1 MLRLIIV
8 DDEYL
13 LRQLI
18 RNIIDWKALDI
29 EVVGEMAS
37 AELAMRQLESLKPDI
52 ILTDICMPD
61 IDGLTFAEKI
71 KGRNPDTKVIAI
83 TGYDNF
89 EYAKR
94 GICIGLDGYILKPIN
109 EEELTECIVKIK
121 KKILEEN
128 RKRNEIETLS
138 IFKREAEEIV
148 KNYYLTKLLES
159 DVPEKIVN
167 SQLMEELALETSPM
181 VWIVVFQWKTNLIAK
196 RTGNEE
202 LLDCEMWIVNYCKE
216 KLKKMVWVHGTANRL
231 IILDPEKDIMPETIL
246 KQLQEEW
253 KKEFECPLY
262 YGTEVIYNQEKSIHE
277 GYIEAVNQLNI
288 ELVNG
293 ENKPEDIWRWKQ
305 QKKET
310 KQLWDLNEL
319 KRLQYCVEAEDLE
332 EVEKVIDSYFLKWKD
347 VTLGVLMC
355 NQSLFDEYGLEIP
368 KTMDDLY
375 AVSATFNENGIT
387 PIAMGEKDKWP
398 GLFPFGALA
407 LRYGGVEKTITM
419 LNGEGNFDQE
429 FVQKTAEELQ
439 KMVDEGVF
447 ASDSVALTD
456 DEATEEFR
464 QGRAA
469 MWYSGNWKVDLLCEE
484 GSPLEGKLT
493 MVNWPA
499 VSGAD
504 GDQNSFVGGASAT
517 LVASATSAHKKEAV
531 EFMTFMSEHF
541 SNYAYE
547 EGAILPTWKYSGDME
562 LKPFQ
567 QTLLDLMQGADG
579 FCLAWDT
586 LLDPET
592 ADVHST
598 SLQGI
603 YAQQMT
609 ADDYVEAMA
618 ATR

>member
-1 MLRLIIV
+1 MIFNKSHPNITIV
-8 DDEYL
+8 EDTADNDAYKTKL
-13 LRQLI
+13 KTQLAAGAVPDVFYAWGGGFTKPFVEAGMVE
-18 RNIIDWKALDI
+18 NLDPYVEDGTIDLD
-29 EVVGEMAS
+29 
-37 AELAMRQLESLKPDI
+37 AM
-52 ILTDICMPD
+52 MPD
-61 IDGLTFAEKI
+61 ICNNFYYDGSL
-71 KGRNPDTKVIAI
+71 
-83 TGYDNF
+83 Y
-89 EYAKR
+89 
-94 GICIGLDGYILKPIN
+94 GLP
-109 EEELTECIVKIK
+109 
-121 KKILEEN
+121 
-128 RKRNEIETLS
+128 
-138 IFKREAEEIV
+138 
-148 KNYYLTKLLES
+148 
-159 DVPEKIVN
+159 
-167 SQLMEELALETSPM
+167 
-181 VWIVVFQWKTNLIAK
+181 
-196 RTGNEE
+196 
-202 LLDCEMWIVNYCKE
+202 LDSFI
-216 KLKKMVWVHGTANRL
+216 
-231 IILDPEKDIMPETIL
+231 
-246 KQLQEEW
+246 
-253 KKEFECPLY
+253 
-262 YGTEVIYNQEKSIHE
+262 
-277 GYIEAVNQLNI
+277 
-288 ELVNG
+288 
-293 ENKPEDIWRWKQ
+293 
-305 QKKET
+305 
-310 KQLWDLNEL
+310 
-319 KRLQYCVEAEDLE
+319 
-332 EVEKVIDSYFLKWKD
+332 
-347 VTLGVLMC
+347 GVLMC

>member
-1 MLRLIIV
+1 MGK
-8 DDEYL
+8 D
-13 LRQLI
+13 
-18 RNIIDWKALDI
+18 
-29 EVVGEMAS
+29 VVFGH
-37 AELAMRQLESLKPDI
+37 
-52 ILTDICMPD
+52 
-61 IDGLTFAEKI
+61 
-71 KGRNPDTKVIAI
+71 VI
-83 TGYDNF
+83 TEENL
-89 EYAKR
+89 
-94 GICIGLDGYILKPIN
+94 LDGYKDTIVQGAIVQPSLPRFSLKANKEIHDRIFEFSKCDKMKIWGMASIYPHFTQEEYREEAIRCVKELGFVGLKLTPIGHACDPESEDGMYAFSVAAELGVPMMVHTGSGIPFSSPMHILKAAKEYP
-109 EEELTECIVKIK
+109 EL
-121 KKILEEN
+121 
-128 RKRNEIETLS
+128 
-138 IFKREAEEIV
+138 
-148 KNYYLTKLLES
+148 
-159 DVPEKIVN
+159 KIVVAH
-167 SQLMEELALETSPM
+167 SF
-181 VWIVVFQWKTNLIAK
+181 I
-196 RTGNEE
+196 
-202 LLDCEMWIVNYCKE
+202 
-216 KLKKMVWVHGTANRL
+216 
-231 IILDPEKDIMPETIL
+231 
-246 KQLQEEW
+246 
-253 KKEFECPLY
+253 
-262 YGTEVIYNQEKSIHE
+262 
-277 GYIEAVNQLNI
+277 
-288 ELVNG
+288 
-293 ENKPEDIWRWKQ
+293 
-305 QKKET
+305 
-310 KQLWDLNEL
+310 
-319 KRLQYCVEAEDLE
+319 
-332 EVEKVIDSYFLKWKD
+332 
-347 VTLGVLMC
+347 GVLMC

>member
-1 MLRLIIV
+1 MKSNTVIFTEPYKAEIQEIDCPKPGKSEV
-8 DDEYL
+8 
-13 LRQLI
+13 LI
-18 RNIIDWKALDI
+18 RTEQTLISTGTELTFLTGECPEKSKWSEYIHYPQKSGYSNVGII
-29 EVVGEMAS
+29 EEVGEGVSKDLIGKRVASFSGHSQYVIVNVNELRMINYEIKPEEATFFALAETTINGIRRTGIELGNRVVVYGAGIVGQLAARFLLAGGCTEIFVVNRSEARLKHLPDQRAIIPICSTKEDPISIIKEYTYGDMADIVIETTGN
-37 AELAMRQLESLKPDI
+37 ADAIPEEFLALHQQGKL
-52 ILTDICMPD
+52 CMLSSP
-61 IDGLTFAEKI
+61 
-71 KGRNPDTKVIAI
+71 
-83 TGYDNF
+83 
-89 EYAKR
+89 
-94 GICIGLDGYILKPIN
+94 
-109 EEELTECIVKIK
+109 K
-121 KKILEEN
+121 KK
-128 RKRNEIETLS
+128 TL
-138 IFKREAEEIV
+138 
-148 KNYYLTKLLES
+148 
-159 DVPEKIVN
+159 
-167 SQLMEELALETSPM
+167 
-181 VWIVVFQWKTNLIAK
+181 
-196 RTGNEE
+196 
-202 LLDCEMWIVNYCKE
+202 
-216 KLKKMVWVHGTANRL
+216 
-231 IILDPEKDIMPETIL
+231 
-246 KQLQEEW
+246 
-253 KKEFECPLY
+253 
-262 YGTEVIYNQEKSIHE
+262 KSIHE
-277 GYIEAVNQLNI
+277 GYI
-288 ELVNG
+288 
-293 ENKPEDIWRWKQ
+293 
-305 QKKET
+305 
-310 KQLWDLNEL
+310 
-319 KRLQYCVEAEDLE
+319 
-332 EVEKVIDSYFLKWKD
+332 
-347 VTLGVLMC
+347 
-355 NQSLFDEYGLEIP
+355 
-368 KTMDDLY
+368 
-375 AVSATFNENGIT
+375 
-387 PIAMGEKDKWP
+387 
-398 GLFPFGALA
+398 
-407 LRYGGVEKTITM
+407 EKTITM

>member
-1 MLRLIIV
+1 MSYRSHEILQGPGYANVRALYKADGYAEEELKRPIIGIANAYNSICPGHIV
-8 DDEYL
+8 
-13 LRQLI
+13 LRQMAERIREGIQAAGGMPIEFGTIGACDGIAMGHEGMRYILPAREMIANDVEAMVQAHRLDGIVLLGSCDKIIPGMLI
-18 RNIIDWKALDI
+18 
-29 EVVGEMAS
+29 G
-37 AELAMRQLESLKPDI
+37 AMRVNLPAIFINGGPSLPGHMADGN
-52 ILTDICMPD
+52 PYGGEW
-61 IDGLTFAEKI
+61 IDHSCIQQSEGALQAEKI
-71 KGRNPDTKVIAI
+71 TEKEFKWIE
-83 TGYDNF
+83 DN
-89 EYAKR
+89 AMPTV
-94 GICIGLDGYILKPIN
+94 GSCAML
-109 EEELTECIVKIK
+109 
-121 KKILEEN
+121 
-128 RKRNEIETLS
+128 
-138 IFKREAEEIV
+138 
-148 KNYYLTKLLES
+148 
-159 DVPEKIVN
+159 
-167 SQLMEELALETSPM
+167 
-181 VWIVVFQWKTNLIAK
+181 
-196 RTGNEE
+196 
-202 LLDCEMWIVNYCKE
+202 
-216 KLKKMVWVHGTANRL
+216 GTANTMGCLAEAMGIMLPGSATIPAVYSKRMAAAYNSGKAIVDL
-231 IILDPEKDIMPETIL
+231 VHKNIRIQDIITKRALANAIMVNSAMGGSTNAVLHLLAIAHSGKINLTIDDFETISSGI
-246 KQLQEEW
+246 Q
-253 KKEFECPLY
+253 
-262 YGTEVIYNQEKSIHE
+262 H
-277 GYIEAVNQLNI
+277 
-288 ELVNG
+288 LVAMIPAG
-293 ENKPEDIWRWKQ
+293 KY
-305 QKKET
+305 T
-310 KQLWDLNEL
+310 
-319 KRLQYCVEAEDLE
+319 
-332 EVEKVIDSYFLKWKD
+332 
-347 VTLGVLMC
+347 
-355 NQSLFDEYGLEIP
+355 LFDFFEAGGVQALMKEMEEKLYVDALTCTGDGLEIP

>member
-1 MLRLIIV
+1 MKNNNKRQMKKHLKKAATVLACTGMVAGAFTTTAFAEDAEQITLNVSHIFV
-8 DDEYL
+8 DQTDGQCRGWY
-13 LRQLI
+13 
-18 RNIIDWKALDI
+18 KALDEYKESHPNI
-29 EVVGEMAS
+29 TIVEDTADND
-37 AELAMRQLESLKPDI
+37 AYKTKLKTQLAAGAVPDVCYAWGGGFTKPFVEAGMVENLDPYVEDGTI
-52 ILTDICMPD
+52 DLDAMMPD
-61 IDGLTFAEKI
+61 ICNNFYYDGSL
-71 KGRNPDTKVIAI
+71 
-83 TGYDNF
+83 Y
-89 EYAKR
+89 
-94 GICIGLDGYILKPIN
+94 GLP
-109 EEELTECIVKIK
+109 
-121 KKILEEN
+121 
-128 RKRNEIETLS
+128 
-138 IFKREAEEIV
+138 
-148 KNYYLTKLLES
+148 
-159 DVPEKIVN
+159 
-167 SQLMEELALETSPM
+167 
-181 VWIVVFQWKTNLIAK
+181 
-196 RTGNEE
+196 
-202 LLDCEMWIVNYCKE
+202 LDSFI
-216 KLKKMVWVHGTANRL
+216 
-231 IILDPEKDIMPETIL
+231 
-246 KQLQEEW
+246 
-253 KKEFECPLY
+253 
-262 YGTEVIYNQEKSIHE
+262 
-277 GYIEAVNQLNI
+277 
-288 ELVNG
+288 
-293 ENKPEDIWRWKQ
+293 
-305 QKKET
+305 
-310 KQLWDLNEL
+310 
-319 KRLQYCVEAEDLE
+319 
-332 EVEKVIDSYFLKWKD
+332 
-347 VTLGVLMC
+347 GVLMC

>member
-1 MLRLIIV
+1 MAAAYNSGKAIV
-8 DDEYL
+8 DL
-13 LRQLI
+13 VHKNI
-18 RNIIDWKALDI
+18 RI
-29 EVVGEMAS
+29 
-37 AELAMRQLESLKPDI
+37 QDI
-52 ILTDICMPD
+52 ITKRALANAIMVNSAMGGSTNAVLHLLAIAHSGKINLTIDDFETISSGIQHLVAMIPAGKYTLFDFFEAGGVQALMKEMEEKLYVDALTCTGDVFYAWGGGFTKPFVEAGMVENLDPYVEDGTIDLDAMMPD
-61 IDGLTFAEKI
+61 ICNNFYYDGSL
-71 KGRNPDTKVIAI
+71 
-83 TGYDNF
+83 Y
-89 EYAKR
+89 
-94 GICIGLDGYILKPIN
+94 GLP
-109 EEELTECIVKIK
+109 
-121 KKILEEN
+121 
-128 RKRNEIETLS
+128 
-138 IFKREAEEIV
+138 
-148 KNYYLTKLLES
+148 
-159 DVPEKIVN
+159 
-167 SQLMEELALETSPM
+167 
-181 VWIVVFQWKTNLIAK
+181 
-196 RTGNEE
+196 
-202 LLDCEMWIVNYCKE
+202 LDSFI
-216 KLKKMVWVHGTANRL
+216 
-231 IILDPEKDIMPETIL
+231 
-246 KQLQEEW
+246 
-253 KKEFECPLY
+253 
-262 YGTEVIYNQEKSIHE
+262 
-277 GYIEAVNQLNI
+277 
-288 ELVNG
+288 
-293 ENKPEDIWRWKQ
+293 
-305 QKKET
+305 
-310 KQLWDLNEL
+310 
-319 KRLQYCVEAEDLE
+319 
-332 EVEKVIDSYFLKWKD
+332 
-347 VTLGVLMC
+347 GVLMC